1 MRNKKLMLSM
11 LLKNYIC
18 TISLAL
24 LAITNAYNVQAAPKV
39 TFTYENYAISGNNI
53 DEIKRSVSENAPKN
67 DNSYS
72 FSPFTKYE
80 ISWDYKFEKSS
91 NSCKIASVKTE
102 IAITHHFPEL
112 AKDKVLNSN
121 TKDKWS
127 EYFKSLKLHE
137 NGHANIGIEASNKI
151 EESIAKLEPN
161 QSCSRLSFEANKL
174 ARKIINLYHKR
185 NFGYTNPSQR
195 S

>member
-1 MRNKKLMLSM
+1 M

-18 TISLAL
+18 SISLAL
-24 LAITNAYNVQAAPKV
+24 LIIIHACNVQAAPKV
-39 TFTYENYAISGNNI
+39 TFTYKNYKISGNNI

-72 FSPFTKYE
+72 FSPFTTYE

-112 AKDKVLNSN
+112 ANAKLLDAK
-121 TKDKWS
+121 TTDKWD
-127 EYFKSLKLHE
+127 EYFKTLKLHE
-137 NGHANIGIEASNKI
+137 NGHANIGIEATTKI
-151 EESIAKLEPN
+151 EDAIAKMELSE
-161 QSCSRLSFEANKL
+161 SCSRLSFEANKI

-185 NFGYTNPSQR
+185 NLGYANPSQR